1 MLFNSYE
8 FIFVFLPV
16 SFFIYFYLN
25 HKRLT
30 TASKIWLVFASLFF
44 YSWWNIVY
52 LPLIL
57 TSVFF
62 NYAIASAIVDRDE
75 LKKKYFSKKSL
86 LQIGLV
92 FNIGLLAYFKYADFF
107 ISNTNSLVNTD
118 IGLLH
123 LALPLAISFFTLQQ
137 IAFLVDSYEGLA
149 KEKKFINYI
158 MFVTFFPQLIA
169 GPIVHHK
176 EMMPQFVSIRNKAKN
191 YKNIALGLFILSIG
205 LFKKVVIADT
215 FAIWATAGFDTA
227 TTLNLFEAWF
237 TSLSYTFQLY
247 FDFSGYT
254 DIAMG
259 AALLFNIKLP
269 INFNSPYKATGII
282 DFWQRWHITLSR
294 FVTTYI
300 YTPLVKSFDNLNFH
314 KAMVATFVTFLI
326 AGLWHGASWMFV
338 IFGGLHGLALVVNNY
353 WKKTKIK
360 INKILAWFITFNFVN
375 ITMVFFR
382 AEEWDDAIK
391 VLSSMFSLDNIMLP
405 NILESVLPFLNKY
418 GVEFGWFTQNIQGKS
433 FTLVFLIIGFI
444 LVLFFEN
451 SSKKLI
457 DLQKEWTSTSNFIPK
472 ETFSIISKRFKI
484 ACNNFFRR
492 KKKYYEKIYNKNLK
506 RKQELLKR
514 IERFTLSN
522 NSQDNIES
530 LENFSKEWKKIGLVP
545 KKSVTIDNKFHKIIS
560 SHYNDLNLKKSE
572 KESIKFLIQANSIKG
587 NEILINKSKNNLK
600 KQIDKIKSSI
610 FQYENNV
617 SFFRNENSTKKMKE
631 SVLKK
636 IELSKLEH
644 KKLKKKLSILD
655 NL

>member
-8 FIFVFLPV
+8 FIFIFLPV

-30 TASKIWLVFASLFF
+30 IASKIWLVLTSLFF

-57 TSVFF
+57 ASVFF
-62 NYAIASAIVDRDE
+62 NYTLASAILEHDE

-92 FNIGLLAYFKYADFF
+92 FNIGLLAYFKYANFF

-118 IGLLH
+118 IELIH

-149 KEKKFINYI
+149 KEKSFLNYI

-300 YTPLVKSFDNLNFH
+300 YTPLVKSFENLNFH
-314 KAMVATFVTFLI
+314 KAMIATFVTFLI

-418 GVEFGWFTQNIQGKS
+418 GVEFGWYTQNIQGKS
-433 FTLVFLIIGFI
+433 FTLIFLIIGFI

-451 SSKKLI
+451 SSKKL
-457 DLQKEWTSTSNFIPK
+457 DNFKLNFINSFIFVMAF
-472 ETFSIISKRFKI
+472 TISL
-484 ACNNFFRR
+484 
-492 KKKYYEKIYNKNLK
+492 Y
-506 RKQELLKR
+506 
-514 IERFTLSN
+514 
-522 NSQDNIES
+522 
-530 LENFSKEWKKIGLVP
+530 
-545 KKSVTIDNKFHKIIS
+545 
-560 SHYNDLNLKKSE
+560 
-572 KESIKFLIQANSIKG
+572 
-587 NEILINKSKNNLK
+587 
-600 KQIDKIKSSI
+600 
-610 FQYENNV
+610 
-617 SFFRNENSTKKMKE
+617 
-631 SVLKK
+631 
-636 IELSKLEH
+636 
-644 KKLKKKLSILD
+644 KLSGYSEFLYFRF
-655 NL
+655 